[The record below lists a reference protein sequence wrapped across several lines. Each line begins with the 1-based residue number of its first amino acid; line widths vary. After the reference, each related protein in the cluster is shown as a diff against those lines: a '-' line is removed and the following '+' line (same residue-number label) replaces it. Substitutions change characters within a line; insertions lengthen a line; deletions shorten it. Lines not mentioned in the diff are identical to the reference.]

1 MTELGV
7 LLGLVEKFGQQWG
20 WLVALVAVGAWLIRC
35 RWVERTPAEAQARK
49 SDAEA
54 GAVKADA
61 YHRGMEASGGLIDKL
76 MERNDRLVK
85 RIEVLEQRLD
95 DLEEESGQEM
105 ATLRAQVAQLQTENE
120 HLQAALETEQ
130 ADKAQLLRENEEL
143 RKRVAEL
150 ERIVGVLE
158 ERCEQEPS
166 S

>member
-35 RWVERTPAEAQARK
+35 RWVEHTPAEAQARK

-54 GAVKADA
+54 GVVKADA

-85 RIEVLEQRLD
+85 RICPRTAAGR
-95 DLEEESGQEM
+95 SGRGEW
-105 ATLRAQVAQLQTENE
+105 ARDGDTAGTGD
-120 HLQAALETEQ
+120 TI
-130 ADKAQLLRENEEL
+130 AD
-143 RKRVAEL
+143 
-150 ERIVGVLE
+150 
-158 ERCEQEPS
+158 
-166 S
+166 